1 MEGIYLKN
9 ELYDL
14 INKDTSIFEFIQ
26 SGSLD
31 GIWYWDLENPEIEWI
46 STKFWETLGYNPDE
60 KKHLASE
67 WQDIIFQEDL
77 KLAIVNF
84 EKHCANPN
92 HPYDQIVRYKHK
104 NGSTVWIR
112 CRGLAIR
119 DKSGKAIRML
129 GAHTD
134 ITDLKEKEKEI
145 SRLTKEYEKV
155 FNGTQD
161 AMFLIKVLKNV
172 EFCYVRTNLAHQN
185 KTGILLEQIM
195 NKSPQELLGKE
206 IGDLVANN
214 YRKCLVSKKSITY
227 EEELSLPE
235 GDRIWLTTLTPIVEK
250 DKVSHIVGS
259 STDITKRKKLEIEL
273 VKQANYDKLTGL
285 PNRKN
290 FFERLERQII
300 ESERDNTQFSLLFID
315 LDGFKDINDN
325 YGHETGDE
333 VLIAVGKRIQKC
345 IRKSDTAARMGGD
358 EYSAILRGIEDKK
371 EIRNVVEKI
380 HKELQEVIHIEG
392 NECYVN
398 SSIGVAIYPY
408 NGEDSE
414 TLLRNADSV
423 MYKVK
428 RNGKGGFEF
437 FEDVEIDEKYDAK
450 YRFSKEQIG
459 I

>member
-31 GIWYWDLENPEIEWI
+31 GIWYWDLENPEIEWM
-46 STKFWETLGYNPDE
+46 SPKFWKTLGYNPDE

-77 KLAIVNF
+77 KLAIENF
-84 EKHCANPN
+84 EKHCADPN

-104 NGSTVWIR
+104 SGSTVWIR

-119 DKSGKAIRML
+119 DENGKAIRML

-134 ITDLKEKEKEI
+134 ITDLKETEKEI
-145 SRLTKEYEKV
+145 TRLTKEYEKV

-161 AMFLIKVLKNV
+161 AMFLIKVLENGT
-172 EFCYVRTNLAHQN
+172 FQYIRNNLAHQN

-195 NKSPQELLGKE
+195 NKFPQELLGKE
-206 IGDLVANN
+206 MGDIVSEN
-214 YRKCLVSKKSITY
+214 YRKCVVASKSITY
-227 EEELSLPE
+227 EEELNLPG
-235 GDRIWLTTLTPIVEK
+235 GDRIWLTTLTPIVEE
-250 DKVSHIVGS
+250 DKMSYIVGS
-259 STDITKRKKLEIEL
+259 ATDITERKKLEMEL
-273 VKQANYDKLTGL
+273 EKQANYDKLTGL
-285 PNRKN
+285 PNRRL
-290 FFERLERQII
+290 FFERLERLIL
-300 ESERDNTQFSLLFID
+300 ESDRYNMQFALLFID
-315 LDGFKDINDN
+315 LDGFKEINDN
-325 YGHETGDE
+325 YGHEVGDE
-333 VLIAVGKRIQKC
+333 VLITVGKRIQKC

-358 EYSAILRGIEDKK
+358 EYAALLLDMEDKQAT
-371 EIRNVVEKI
+371 EIVVEKI
-380 HKELQEVIHIEG
+380 HKALQEVMHIG
-392 NECYVN
+392 QNECYVN
-398 SSIGVAIYPY
+398 SSIGVALYPY

-423 MYKVK
+423 MYEVK

-437 FEDVEIDEKYDAK
+437 FEAVKKDK
-450 YRFSKEQIG
+450 
-459 I
+459 